1 MSPSNETGKIH
12 LLAGDVISRIAA
24 GEVVERP
31 AAVVKE
37 LLDNSLDAGSS
48 KITVDIQD
56 GGMTCI
62 RVHDDGE
69 GMSPADASLA
79 FHRHATSKVTSD
91 RDLFTVRSMGF
102 RGEALPSIASVA
114 KVSLVTYNGTGEVG
128 TKLTLSGGE
137 IQGKEDA
144 VCPQG
149 TVVEIQDLFFNTPA
163 RKKFLK
169 TAATEFSHIS
179 HVVQQASL
187 AWPNIQFHLRHNGY
201 DVFQL
206 AAVSNPKDRVLQVYQ
221 RRLLNHCLDIQG
233 SGPGFSF
240 SGVIV
245 NPLQARTGRTP
256 QDIFIN
262 RRPIKNG
269 TISHAVYEG
278 YDSFLPKG
286 RHPRFVLFFEMDPAQ
301 VDVNV
306 HPAKR
311 EVRFINQ
318 EPIHREVRRAI
329 QSALGSPPTNQTIP
343 PALGQASPEGLLS
356 YVPDQQGAGFSVV
369 KEGDGDEWTVAP
381 TSVHPSPNRQ
391 EGEVFAELW
400 PEGKGS
406 ALPLGLERDS
416 TVVPLGQIN
425 RTFMVVQVGTELQI
439 VDQHTAHER
448 VLFER
453 LCRDWEGKQGT
464 SQPLLIPDPVE
475 LPPHA
480 AALLQQYLPDLERLG
495 LLIESFGPA
504 SFLIRAVPASLTQF
518 DYGSFVQDLIE
529 DLEAWNSLTTWDS
542 KVRPV
547 LATLA
552 CHTAVRA
559 GRRMDASEMKQLV
572 EDWVKEGMPM
582 TCPHGRR
589 TALRLPAQDLAKI
602 FGRS

>member
-1 MSPSNETGKIH
+1 MSPSHKTGKIH

-24 GEVVERP
+24 GEVIERP

-48 KITVDIQD
+48 KITVEIQD
-56 GGMTCI
+56 GGTSLI
-62 RVHDDGE
+62 RVQDDGE
-69 GMSPADASLA
+69 GMSSADAPLA

-91 RDLFTVRSMGF
+91 RDLLTVRSMGF
-102 RGEALPSIASVA
+102 RGEALPSIASVS
-114 KVSLVTYNGTGEVG
+114 KVSLVTFNGTDEVG
-128 TKLTLSGGE
+128 TRLTLSGGE
-137 IQGKEDA
+137 IQGKQDA
-144 VCPQG
+144 VFPQG
-149 TVVEIQDLFFNTPA
+149 TLVEIHDLFFNTPA

-169 TAATEFSHIS
+169 SSTTEFSHIS

-187 AWPNIQFHLRHNGY
+187 AWPDIQFHLRHNGY
-201 DVFQL
+201 DVFQF

-221 RRLLNHCLDIQG
+221 RRFLDHCLDIQG
-233 SGPGFSF
+233 NGLGFSF
-240 SGVIV
+240 SGCIL

-262 RRPIKNG
+262 RRPVKNG
-269 TISHAVYEG
+269 TISHALYEG
-278 YDSFLPKG
+278 YASFLPRG
-286 RHPRFVLFFEMDPAQ
+286 RHPRFVLWFDMDSAQ

-311 EVRFINQ
+311 EVRFVNQ
-318 EPIHREVRRAI
+318 EPIHRELQRAVKM
-329 QSALGSPPTNQTIP
+329 ALGRPPDPQGVP
-343 PALGQASPEGLLS
+343 AALGPAGREPLS
-356 YVPDQQGAGFSVV
+356 YVSDQRGDALSQV
-369 KEGDGDEWTVAP
+369 KESEHDRWGGGP
-381 TSVHPSPNRQ
+381 TTQSPSQ
-391 EGEVFAELW
+391 ETQGHEALPELW
-400 PEGKGS
+400 MGGEGLS
-406 ALPLGLERDS
+406 LPLGLES
-416 TVVPLGQIN
+416 EPTVLPLGQMN

-453 LCRDWEGKQGT
+453 LRRDWEGKRLQ
-464 SQPLLIPDPVE
+464 SQPLLLPDSIE

-480 AALLQQYLPDLERLG
+480 AALLHQYIPDLEHLG
-495 LLIESFGPA
+495 LVIESFGQA
-504 SFLIRAVPASLTQF
+504 SFLIRAVPASLGPF
-518 DYGSFVQDLIE
+518 DYASFVQDLIE
-529 DLEAWNSLTTWDS
+529 DLEEWNSLASWES

-559 GRRMDASEMKQLV
+559 GRRMEASEMKQLV
-572 EDWVKEGMPM
+572 EDWVREGLPM

-589 TALRLPAQDLAKI
+589 TALRLPAHDLAKI